1 MTNRI
6 VALWCCLS
14 IVQSSAVKADVP
26 EKPHEAE
33 RVATAAFVTVP
44 AAPSTPTP
52 RLQEPGPLLKA
63 STSNETYKIL
73 SAEARVMR
81 SNQDQATSK
90 RSWGREAPRLG
101 PAPRSAS
108 GLALP
113 STYAATHDSDKGE
126 LLKVISFPVPQPSSG
141 RV

>member
-52 RLQEPGPLLKA
+52 RFKEPGPLLKA

-73 SAEARVMR
+73 RAEARVMR
-81 SNQDQATSK
+81 SNQDQGTST
-90 RSWGREAPRLG
+90 RSWVERHPVWTGALIGFGYGDDEAVEAGAKLG
-101 PAPRSAS
+101 
-108 GLALP
+108 
-113 STYAATHDSDKGE
+113 AAAM
-126 LLKVISFPVPQPSSG
+126 
-141 RV
+141 

>member
-90 RSWGREAPRLG
+90 RSWVERHPVWTG
-101 PAPRSAS
+101 
-108 GLALP
+108 ALIGFGVG
-113 STYAATHDSDKGE
+113 SLLTYAATHDSDKGE
-126 LLKVISFPVPQPSSG
+126 LLKVISPGAAALFWEV
-141 RV
+141 